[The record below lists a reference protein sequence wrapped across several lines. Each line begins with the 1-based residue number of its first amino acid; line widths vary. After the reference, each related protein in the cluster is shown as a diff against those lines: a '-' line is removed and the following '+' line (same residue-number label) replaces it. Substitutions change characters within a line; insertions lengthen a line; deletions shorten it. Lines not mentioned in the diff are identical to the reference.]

1 MTRYLPIAAAL
12 GIILA
17 AGAIQGVWTDRWAEN
32 YDFAS
37 KQEALRAV
45 PLKIGDWAGRDLGF
59 DATAYSHAG
68 IRCGLER
75 MYVNSVTGQ
84 TITILIVGGSPG
96 PISVHLPETCY
107 GAAGYEVQGTR
118 VPYVVPESSSN
129 GPGDAFW
136 IARFQNKKQAIGR
149 ELSIHYG
156 WSPDGHWK
164 APEGDARLAFAG
176 KPALFKMYVIQEVLH
191 GQDLTKNNACEL
203 FLHDALGP
211 ISRTLFS
218 GNIPSVVQR

>member
-1 MTRYLPIAAAL
+1 MIRYLPIVAAL

-17 AGAIQGVWTDRWAEN
+17 AGAIQGVWTDRWATA

-37 KQEALRAV
+37 KQAALREV
-45 PLKIGDWAGRDLGF
+45 PLTIGDWAGRDLNF
-59 DATAYSHAG
+59 DPAPYSHAG

-84 TITILIVGGSPG
+84 TVTIMIVGGPPG

-118 VPYVVPESSSN
+118 VPYAVPEGSSN
-129 GPGDAFW
+129 GPGNAFW
-136 IARFQNKKQAIGR
+136 IARFENKKQAIGR
-149 ELSIHYG
+149 ELSIHYA
-156 WSPDGHWK
+156 WSADGRWN
-164 APEGDARLAFAG
+164 APEGDARLAFASQ
-176 KPALFKMYVIQEVLH
+176 PALFKMYVIQEVFH
-191 GQDLTKNNACEL
+191 GQDLSRNNACEA
-203 FLHDALGP
+203 FLREALGP

-218 GNIPSVVQR
+218 GNMPAVAQR